1 MDTKYIDE
9 VSLRF
14 AIYYSRSQW
23 KRNNLSIVVSYTIF
37 KMTGLK
43 LMYKIVIHD
52 RKKKEKGFER
62 LDWTSMNQGESN
74 LNSKTSSF
82 QPRETLLLS
91 IIFDLTVGSG

>member
-37 KMTGLK
+37 KMKGLK
-43 LMYKIVIHD
+43 LMHKIVIHIER
-52 RKKKEKGFER
+52 RKKRGLR
-62 LDWTSMNQGESN
+62 
-74 LNSKTSSF
+74 
-82 QPRETLLLS
+82 
-91 IIFDLTVGSG
+91 DLIGHP

>member
-37 KMTGLK
+37 KMKGLK
-43 LMYKIVIHD
+43 LMYKIVY
-52 RKKKEKGFER
+52 
-62 LDWTSMNQGESN
+62 T
-74 LNSKTSSF
+74 
-82 QPRETLLLS
+82 
-91 IIFDLTVGSG
+91 